1 MYTILRLEN
10 KDILTYLMIITNKIC
25 STYDFLTY
33 DTTKKIF
40 VDECFTYDSFIT
52 TTDKKEDINVFIE
65 NIGKM
70 IKEVGLENLMYKK
83 ISKYDNI
90 SIESIHVPENYLF
103 KDDDN
108 YDLL

>member
-1 MYTILRLEN
+1 MYTILRLEE
-10 KDILTYLMIITNKIC
+10 KGILTYLMIITNKIC

-33 DTTKKIF
+33 DTTKEIF

-52 TTDKKEDINVFIE
+52 TTDKTGDVNALIE
-65 NIGKM
+65 KIGNM

-83 ISKYDNI
+83 ISEYEDMT
-90 SIESIHVPENYLF
+90 IESVHVPECYQF
-103 KDDDN
+103 KNDDT